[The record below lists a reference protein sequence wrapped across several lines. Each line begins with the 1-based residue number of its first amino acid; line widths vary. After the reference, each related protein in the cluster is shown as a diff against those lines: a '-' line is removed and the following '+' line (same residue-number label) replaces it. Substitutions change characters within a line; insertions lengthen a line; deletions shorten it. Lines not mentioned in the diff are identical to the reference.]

1 MSDAAGGPYVS
12 APFSWAAGTT
22 SAPSEAV
29 TGRDVA
35 GNSAVTGLAFT
46 NDSTA
51 PTAGTITY
59 ADGASGQSVSI
70 SFTTGTDAGSGIATR
85 RLQRATATLSGGSC
99 GSWSGFADIGAVGPT
114 SPYVDGSLAIA
125 CYKYR
130 YVVTDRVGNQ
140 DVATSG
146 SVVKVGYG
154 GGIASTPGL
163 LAHWRLGDSPTV
175 PVTTSSDS
183 FTDTSGKLLAA
194 HTGELAAAWTRVL
207 GTANATVS
215 NEGRIFKA
223 TAGYSVD
230 QNSLVQATP
239 DYTVEADLVHKSV
252 LTDDAMGVI
261 GRYNTSSNTFYLA
274 SWEERDNSW
283 NLALVTN
290 GTIDYLDYVL
300 NQPALVTGQTY
311 RLKLELVGSALK
323 LYVNGVL
330 KVSVTD
336 TTLTAAGRAGIM
348 TGRVATTAA
357 PSSMPPGCTSTT
369 SRSARPRVRSTARAT
384 TTAPT

>member
-1 MSDAAGGPYVS
+1 M
-12 APFSWAAGTT
+12 
-22 SAPSEAV
+22 
-29 TGRDVA
+29 
-35 GNSAVTGLAFT
+35 
-46 NDSTA
+46 
-51 PTAGTITY
+51 
-59 ADGASGQSVSI
+59 SI
-70 SFTTGTDAGSGIATR
+70 SFTTGTDAAPASR
-85 RLQRATATLSGGSC
+85 RGGCREPPAALSGGSC

-163 LAHWRLGDSPTV
+163 LAHWRLSNGPADPYTG
-175 PVTTSSDS
+175 SSS
-183 FTDTSGKLLAA
+183 WFTDHSGKLLAHRRGA
-194 HTGELAAAWTRVL
+194 RRLDGGAGHHREHRASATR
-207 GTANATVS
+207 A
-215 NEGRIFKA
+215 RIFKA

-311 RLKLELVGSALK
+311 HLKLEMVGSALK
-323 LYVNGVL
+323 LLRQRGAQGLGHRHHAHGCWPGRHHDRPGRHHRRARLNATGLHLDNFQVSTTSRALDSKGDNHGAYVNGVTRGVAGAL
-330 KVSVTD
+330 PSD
-336 TTLTAAGRAGIM
+336 SDTAASFDGVNDYVQVLNPTGIPV
-348 TGRVATTAA
+348 GW
-357 PSSMPPGCTSTT
+357 
-369 SRSARPRVRSTARAT
+369 SRSRGRSRRGSRRPARPAR
-384 TTAPT
+384 